1 MYCDKKLKLTKN
13 NSFKISVIIVNYN
26 VEFFLEQCLN
36 SVQKALEKVNGQV
49 FIVDNNSIDGS
60 VEMVQR
66 KFPQYNLIAN
76 KDNKGFSKANNQGI
90 LLSNAEYI
98 LLLNPD
104 TVVEEDT
111 FSKVIEFMD
120 NNPEAGGLG
129 VRMLDGK
136 GKFLPESKRG
146 LPTPKVAFYKIFGLS
161 KLFPKSKKFGQ
172 YHAGHLSEFETN
184 EIDILSGAF
193 MLMRSEALDKVGLL
207 DEAFFMYGE
216 DIDLS
221 YRIQKGGYKNYYF
234 PETRIIHYK
243 GESTKKSSVNY
254 VFVFY
259 RAMII
264 FAEKHFSQK
273 NAKLFSFLINA
284 AIYFRAFLAI
294 STRFIKGAILPIADF
309 IILVIGL
316 FALTNQWKISNID
329 FPENLLE
336 IAIPSYTITWMLSI
350 LFNGGYDFPLKFFK
364 FLKGALIGTLIILV
378 FYALLPKEWQFSR
391 LYILTGTLW
400 VFLYFT
406 LSRIFL
412 HFSIGKKFN
421 LIQKK
426 NKKFAIVG
434 HKEEFDRVSEILKQ
448 TNEKIDII
456 EHVSLDDTKEIGAV
470 GTLNQLDQI
479 THIHEINE
487 IIFCAKDTTAQ
498 SIIHWMSIIEST
510 NIDFKIAQPDSLSL
524 IGSNSIETAGDL
536 YVLNLNS
543 ITKSQNIRSKRT
555 FDFLTAL
562 IFIIGLPI
570 LIFAFK
576 NKKSFIRNIFK
587 VLIGKISIVGYL
599 SSKNNSSI
607 QLPRIKG
614 GILNP
619 TDSLSFIDE
628 SLTEKLNLIY
638 ARDYSIQKDLGILL
652 KAWKKLDR

>member
-1 MYCDKKLKLTKN
+1 MNKN
-13 NSFKISVIIVNYN
+13 HSFKISVIIVNYN

-49 FIVDNNSIDGS
+49 FVVDNNSIDGS
-60 VEMVQR
+60 VEMVER
-66 KFPQYNLIAN
+66 KFPQFNLIAN

-90 LLSNAEYI
+90 LLSDADYI

-111 FSKVIEFMD
+111 FIKIIAFMD
-120 NNPEAGGLG
+120 EHPEAGGLG

-161 KLFPKSKKFGQ
+161 QLFPKSKKFGQ
-172 YHAGHLSEFETN
+172 YHAGNLSEFETN

-193 MLMRSEALDKVGLL
+193 MLMKSDALDKVGLL

-284 AIYFRAFLAI
+284 AIYFRAFLAL
-294 STRFIKGAILPIADF
+294 STRFVKGAFLPIIDF
-309 IILVIGL
+309 AILAIGL
-316 FALTNQWKISNID
+316 WALTNQWRISNID
-329 FPENLLE
+329 FPSNLLDV
-336 IAIPSYTITWMLSI
+336 AIPIYSIIWMLSI
-350 LFNGGYDFPLKFFK
+350 LFNGGYDFPVKFFN
-364 FLKGALIGTLIILV
+364 FFKGTLIGTLIILV
-378 FYALLPKEWQFSR
+378 FYALLPKDLQFSR
-391 LYILTGTLW
+391 LYILSGAFW
-400 VFLYFT
+400 VFIYHTF
-406 LSRIFL
+406 SRIFL
-412 HFSIGKKFN
+412 HFAVGGKFN

-434 HKEEFDRVSEILKQ
+434 HKNEFERVSDILRQ
-448 TNEKIDII
+448 TNDKIEII
-456 EHVSLDDTKEIGAV
+456 EHVSIHEIKEIGAV

-479 THIHEINE
+479 SYIHEINE

-498 SIIHWMSIIEST
+498 AIIHWMSVIEST

-555 FDFLTAL
+555 FDLIIAVLIVLGSPLFL
-562 IFIIGLPI
+562 FI
-570 LIFAFK
+570 FK
-576 NKKSFIRNIFK
+576 NKKQFLRNIFS
-587 VLIGKISIVGYL
+587 VLVGKISIVGYL
-599 SSKNNSSI
+599 TSKTNSSN

-614 GILNP
+614 GILYP
-619 TDSLSFIDE
+619 TDSLAFKDE
-628 SLTEKLNLIY
+628 SLTDKLNLIY
-638 ARDYSIQKDLGILL
+638 ARDYSIQKDLSILL